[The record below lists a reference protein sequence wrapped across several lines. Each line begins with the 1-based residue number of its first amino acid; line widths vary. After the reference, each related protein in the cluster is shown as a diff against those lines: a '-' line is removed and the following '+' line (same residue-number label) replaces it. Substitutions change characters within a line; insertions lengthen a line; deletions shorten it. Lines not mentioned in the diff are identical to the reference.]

1 MALAVLA
8 VYYASKKVNL
18 SKTLTYASSEKM
30 QLNWATNN
38 LTPGNSLYTVKLYL
52 KERYQCLDI
61 TDRKSVV

>member
-38 LTPGNSLYTVKLYL
+38 LTPGNSLYTVK
-52 KERYQCLDI
+52 
-61 TDRKSVV
+61 DRKSVV